1 MAGKR
6 TPRITVKAVENA
18 LTKTRGN
25 MAATAATLQCS
36 RETIR
41 RMCLDHPELAAARD
55 EAKETVDDWVESRM
69 LKKIDDGDTTMMIFY
84 AKTRMKNRGYVE
96 RQEVTGADGGAIKM
110 ETSVKSIIEKVYGGN
125 DGD

>member
-41 RMCLDHPELAAARD
+41 RMCLDHPELAAVRD
-55 EAKETVDDWVESRM
+55 EAKESTKDWVESKI
-69 LKKIDDGDTTMMIFY
+69 LKKIGDEDTTMIIFF
-84 AKTRMKNRGYVE
+84 AKTQMKDRGYVE
-96 RQEVTGADGGAIKM
+96 RQEVTGTDGEALTVRILYDD
-110 ETSVKSIIEKVYGGN
+110 TNI
-125 DGD
+125 DPDAA

>member
-41 RMCLDHPELAAARD
+41 RMCLDHPELAAVRD
-55 EAKETVDDWVESRM
+55 EAKESTKDWVESKI
-69 LKKIDDGDTTMMIFY
+69 LKKIGDEDTTMIIFF
-84 AKTRMKNRGYVE
+84 AKTQMKDRGYVE
-96 RQEVTGADGGAIKM
+96 RQEVTGTDGGALTVRILYDD
-110 ETSVKSIIEKVYGGN
+110 TNI
-125 DGD
+125 DPDAA

>member
-6 TPRITVKAVENA
+6 TPRITVKAVEKA

-41 RMCLDHPELAAARD
+41 RMCLDHPELAAVRD
-55 EAKETVDDWVESRM
+55 EAKESVTDWVESRM
-69 LKKIDDGDTTMMIFY
+69 IEKIKGGDTTMIIFY
-84 AKTRMKNRGYVE
+84 LKTQGRSRGYVE
-96 RQEVTGADGGAIKM
+96 RQEVTGADGGALTVRILYDD
-110 ETSVKSIIEKVYGGN
+110 TNI
-125 DGD
+125 DPDAA